1 MSAIQTPEWVKDA
14 VFYQIFPD
22 RFARSASY
30 AGHVVDD
37 HLGFQGTPANDR
49 WYPNER
55 LAEAFHWALDFSR
68 HLEGLGFDEFW
79 MAEHHFQPEGYE
91 CIPNLLMMSLY
102 LADHTERLK
111 FGCGFNITPMWHPL
125 RLAEDYA
132 MADILTNGRVIF
144 GVGRGYHTRE
154 VETFGAPMLDGEA
167 NRELFEEQLEIIIK
181 AFNQDS
187 FSYEGK
193 HYRIPAP
200 VPYRGYQLEKLT
212 LVPRPI
218 HQPVEIWQPL
228 VSGNPRGIDFMAKM
242 GIRALI
248 ANTPEPVLGERI
260 AMYQEAAT
268 LHGRKLKLG
277 QDIALGY
284 RFFIAETQEKA
295 IEQARP
301 YFEEAMKF
309 AAPLD
314 LMRLN
319 PEQIEAVASP
329 SRSRGVELPTLESAA
344 ASKAWLCGPPELIVE
359 HLKSVAEKYPGV
371 ERVNLGAVMGM
382 PREVFKDQLTRFAEE
397 VM

>member
-1 MSAIQTPEWVKDA
+1 MIHS
-14 VFYQIFPD
+14 F
-22 RFARSASY
+22 SASY

-49 WYPNER
+49 WYSNER
-55 LAEAFHWALDFSR
+55 LSEAFDWALDFSR

-102 LADHTERLK
+102 LADHTQRLK

-154 VETFGAPMLDGEA
+154 VETFGAPMLDADA
-167 NRELFEEQLEIIIK
+167 NRELFEEQLEVIIK

-187 FSYEGK
+187 FSHQGK

-260 AMYQEAAT
+260 AMYQEAAA
-268 LHGRKLKLG
+268 LHGRKTKLG
-277 QDIALGY
+277 QDVALGY

-301 YFEEAMKF
+301 YYEEAMKF
-309 AAPLD
+309 AAPLG
-314 LMRLN
+314 LMRLS

-329 SRSRGVELPTLESAA
+329 GRSRGVELPTLESAA
-344 ASKAWLCGPPELIVE
+344 ANKAWLCGPPEFIVE
-359 HLKSVAEKYPGV
+359 HLKSVEEKYPGV
-371 ERVNLGAVMGM
+371 ERVNLGSVMGM
-382 PREVFKDQLTRFAEE
+382 PREVFKEQLTRFAEE
-397 VM
+397 VMPAFEG

>member
-1 MSAIQTPEWVKDA
+1 MIRS
-14 VFYQIFPD
+14 F
-22 RFARSASY
+22 SASY

-49 WYPNER
+49 WYSNER

-68 HLEGLGFDEFW
+68 HLEGLGYDEFW

-102 LADHTERLK
+102 LADHTQRLK

-125 RLAEDYA
+125 RLAEDFA
-132 MADILTNGRVIF
+132 MADILTEGRVTF

-154 VETFGAPMLDGEA
+154 VETFGAPMLDGDA
-167 NRELFEEQLEIIIK
+167 NRELFEEQLEIIVK

-187 FSYEGK
+187 FSHQGK
-193 HYRIPAP
+193 HYQIPAQ

-228 VSGNPRGIDFMAKM
+228 VSGNPKGIDFMAKM
-242 GIRALI
+242 GIKALI

-260 AMYQEAAT
+260 AMYQEAAAI
-268 LHGRKLKLG
+268 HGRKLKPG
-277 QDIALGY
+277 QDIGLGY
-284 RFFIAETQEKA
+284 RFFIAETQQKA

-309 AAPLD
+309 AAPLG
-314 LMRLN
+314 LMRLS

-329 SRSRGVELPTLESAA
+329 GRSRGVELPTLESAA
-344 ASKAWLCGPPELIVE
+344 ANKAWLCGPPELIVE
-359 HLKSVAEKYPGV
+359 HLKSTEEKYPGV
-371 ERVNLGAVMGM
+371 ERINLGAVMGM
-382 PREVFKDQLTRFAEE
+382 PREVFKEQLTRFAEE
-397 VM
+397 VMPAFKG